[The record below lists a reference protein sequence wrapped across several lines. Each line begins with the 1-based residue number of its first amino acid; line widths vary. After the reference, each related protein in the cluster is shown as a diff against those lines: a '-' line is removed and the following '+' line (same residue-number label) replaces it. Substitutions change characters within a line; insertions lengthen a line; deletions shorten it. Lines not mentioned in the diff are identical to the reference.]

1 MSFINPLKPRESVVR
16 QWLKEAGDGKRRLLI
31 SPHAQQRMR
40 ERKIGRRQV
49 LETLKRGSIS
59 EPLHKDVRGDWRCN
73 VSWHHAGVRIT
84 LGAVL
89 KFQETGEWVVV
100 ATVFE
105 G

>member
-1 MSFINPLKPRESVVR
+1 MSSVKPLKLRESLVR
-16 QWLKEAGDGKRRLLI
+16 QWLKEAGEGKRPFFL
-31 SPHAQQRMR
+31 SPHAQKRMR

-49 LETLKRGSIS
+49 LETLKHGSIS
-59 EPLHKDVRGDWRCN
+59 ERLHQDVRGDWRCN

-84 LGAVL
+84 LGVVL
-89 KFQETGEWVVV
+89 KLKETGEWIVI

>member
-1 MSFINPLKPRESVVR
+1 MSSIKSLKPRESVVR
-16 QWLKEAGDGKRRLLI
+16 EWIKEASEGKRRLLI
-31 SPHAQQRMR
+31 SPHAQERMK

-49 LETLKRGSIS
+49 LETLKHGTIS

-73 VSWHHAGVRIT
+73 VSWHHAGMRIT
-84 LGAVL
+84 LGVVL
-89 KFQETGEWVVV
+89 KLQETGEWVVV

>member
-1 MSFINPLKPRESVVR
+1 MGSVKTLKPRESVVR
-16 QWLKEAGDGKRRLLI
+16 QWLKEAAEGKRRLLI
-31 SPHAQQRMR
+31 SPHAQGRMK

-49 LETLKRGSIS
+49 LETLKHGTIS

-73 VSWHHAGVRIT
+73 VSWHHAGMRIT
-84 LGAVL
+84 VGAVL
-89 KFQETGEWVVV
+89 KLQETGEWVVV

>member
-1 MSFINPLKPRESVVR
+1 MSSVKTLKPRESIVR
-16 QWLKEAGDGKRRLLI
+16 QWLKEAGEGTRRLLL
-31 SPHAQQRMR
+31 SPHALERMK

-49 LETLKRGSIS
+49 LETLKHGTIS

-73 VSWHHAGVRIT
+73 VSWQHAGMRIT

-89 KFQETGEWVVV
+89 KLQETGEWVVV

>member
-1 MSFINPLKPRESVVR
+1 MGSVKSFKPRDSVVHEL
-16 QWLKEAGDGKRRLLI
+16 LKEAGEGKRRLLL
-31 SPHAQQRMR
+31 SPHAQERMK

-49 LETLKRGSIS
+49 LETLKHGTIS

-73 VSWHHAGVRIT
+73 VSWHHAGMRIT
-84 LGAVL
+84 VGAVL
-89 KFQETGEWVVV
+89 KLQEAGEWVVV